1 MCICFVIALDLFL
14 ASERTKRWNSFVVND
29 FDRFMT
35 SEGSK
40 KFILAFTLKSEQSVA
55 HRGHKIFYLEFSV
68 LQRIYLSIL

>member
-1 MCICFVIALDLFL
+1 M
-14 ASERTKRWNSFVVND
+14 VND

-40 KFILAFTLKSEQSVA
+40 TFILTLKTEQSVA

-68 LQRIYLSIL
+68 LQRINLSIL

>member
-1 MCICFVIALDLFL
+1 M
-14 ASERTKRWNSFVVND
+14 VND
-29 FDRFMT
+29 FDRLMT

-40 KFILAFTLKSEQSVA
+40 MFILAFTLKTGQSVA

>member
-1 MCICFVIALDLFL
+1 
-14 ASERTKRWNSFVVND
+14 
-29 FDRFMT
+29 MT

-40 KFILAFTLKSEQSVA
+40 TFIFAITLKMGQSVA

>member
-1 MCICFVIALDLFL
+1 M
-14 ASERTKRWNSFVVND
+14 VND

-40 KFILAFTLKSEQSVA
+40 TFILAFTLKTGQSVA
-55 HRGHKIFYLEFSV
+55 HRGHKIFYLEYSV